1 MPKAENLGNKL
12 FFGGGSLAMA
22 MVLQS
27 FQRNECI
34 FPEKIPQSFFF
45 ALLCL
50 LKGIEKLCFW
60 TS

>member
-1 MPKAENLGNKL
+1 
-12 FFGGGSLAMA
+12 MA

-50 LKGIEKLCFW
+50 LKGIENSVLGLVRLVELKLNFK
-60 TS
+60 SII